1 MGQALRRA
9 TGSVRSS
16 TPASPAQIKNVE
28 RRPTAA
34 TANPESLKDDINE
47 GIQRVQNDSVLAE
60 RDPEYDAMLS
70 KMVGRI
76 TTKPGGKLEMG
87 EAFIVEK
94 YNRPM
99 PKLRSTEAVAGDNGP
114 KAPPPGTLDIE
125 KLKEILLVHQG
136 KTSDHKGSMGAR
148 QIAEKFN
155 IEVDYVEKMLSYVS
169 LPPEES
175 GNKRNENT

>member
-34 TANPESLKDDINE
+34 TANPESLKDDIN
-47 GIQRVQNDSVLAE
+47 E